1 MMNMQSR
8 EELMNAIHSLYRK
21 EEARARGSP
30 APPAYMTGYAQALAD
45 ICDEFGLIFES
56 VIAGE
61 DEE

>member
-8 EELMNAIHSLYRK
+8 EELMNAIHSIYRQAD
-21 EEARARGSP
+21 ERARGSP
-30 APPAYMTGYAQALAD
+30 APPAYMAGYAQALAD

-56 VIAGE
+56 VIAGD